1 MFSYFEANVHGTV
14 PNEFEWPVT
23 RAWVQ
28 SLAATATEKARALG
42 LTAAGQ
48 NGGKSGGKEMNGSA
62 GKNGVR
68 KQRHR
73 R

>member
-23 RAWVQ
+23 REWLASLV
-28 SLAATATEKARALG
+28 SLALERGRKLG
-42 LTAAGQ
+42 
-48 NGGKSGGKEMNGSA
+48 NA
-62 GKNGVR
+62 GKQPATGNGREANGVGVR
-68 KQRHR
+68 NGTRRHRHR